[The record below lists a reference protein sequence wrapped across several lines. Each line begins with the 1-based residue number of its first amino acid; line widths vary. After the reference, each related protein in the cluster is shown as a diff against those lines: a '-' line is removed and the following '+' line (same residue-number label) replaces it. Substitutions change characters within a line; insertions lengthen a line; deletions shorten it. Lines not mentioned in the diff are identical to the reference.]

1 MSEEENNSVSAVGVL
16 IGCRS
21 RAFVRGGGD
30 GAREEKE
37 GRGKTK
43 QPKAEKRKGDVPLLL
58 FSFHI

>member
-1 MSEEENNSVSAVGVL
+1 MLEEEKNSVSAVGVL

-21 RAFVRGGGD
+21 RAFVRVGGD

-37 GRGKTK
+37 GSGENQAAQGGKK
-43 QPKAEKRKGDVPLLL
+43 KGDVPLLL